1 MMFVN
6 RRVYLIDAD
15 AESRGALSRVL
26 NTVHLNTIECESAE
40 DFLKVFDPEID
51 SCIVL
56 EVRLPGMTGLALQK
70 RLIQKEIPIP
80 MLFVTGHADVATA
93 VDAVRSGADDFL
105 QKPVEP
111 QRLIDRIHLAFE
123 TNQAIRERALCRDEC
138 RRTLAQ
144 LTRRENQVLLEL
156 VQGRSNRV
164 IAESLGIRERTVEAH
179 RAGIMRKLKAHSI
192 VDVVRCAFAAGVDDP
207 ARPLTNG
214 KSTAVETYSENTV
227 MRSFA

>member
-6 RRVYLIDAD
+6 RRVYLVDAD
-15 AESRGALSRVL
+15 AESRTALSKVL
-26 NTVHLNTIECESAE
+26 TTVHLQTVECESAE
-40 DFLKVFDPEID
+40 DFLAAFDPEVE
-51 SCIVL
+51 SCVIL

-70 RLIQKEIPIP
+70 RLNQKEIPVP
-80 MLFVTGHADVATA
+80 VLFVTGHADVATA
-93 VDAVRSGADDFL
+93 VEAVRDGADDFL

-111 QRLIDRIHLAFE
+111 QRLINRIHTAFDN
-123 TNQAIRERALCRDEC
+123 NQASRERALCRDEC
-138 RRTLAQ
+138 RKTLAQ

-164 IAESLGIRERTVEAH
+164 IAEALGIRERTVEAH

-207 ARPLTNG
+207 ARPISNG
-214 KSTAVETYSENTV
+214 KSAPIETYKEKTV
-227 MRSFA
+227 IRSFA

>member
-6 RRVYLIDAD
+6 RRVYLVDSD
-15 AESRGALSRVL
+15 AESRSALSRVF
-26 NTVHLNTIECESAE
+26 NTVHLHSVECESAE
-40 DFLKVFDPEID
+40 DFLKAYDPQID
-51 SCIVL
+51 SCVVL

-70 RLIQKEIPIP
+70 RLNQKEVPIPI
-80 MLFVTGHADVATA
+80 LFVTGHADVATA
-93 VDAVRSGADDFL
+93 VEAIRNGADDFL

-123 TNQAIRERALCRDEC
+123 RNQATRERAMCREEC
-138 RRTLAQ
+138 KRTLAQ
-144 LTRRENQVLLEL
+144 LTRRENQVLMEL

-164 IAESLGIRERTVEAH
+164 IAEALGIRERTVEAH

-207 ARPLTNG
+207 ARPVNDS
-214 KSTAVETYSENTV
+214 KSAPVESYSENTV